1 MVSVGYK
8 DIYKRTF
15 NADVYDC
22 IAKDILNFNWSTM
35 YREDNVQTQADIF
48 YDVLLSSVEKH
59 APVKHLKF
67 RNNDKPWI
75 TIKFREYISMRDEAY
90 QCGDLPRYRK
100 LRNLVNRL
108 GKSLRKNH
116 IEKKINR
123 FGEYGG
129 RRWWQ
134 EIKEIC
140 GLKNNTVGSF
150 DNCQFLGQPVAV
162 SELPD
167 VLNKYFVNIT
177 DAVPV
182 LCNNVT
188 ANNGLNV
195 PDLETTVSEL
205 DVYKILDSLKVGKA
219 SLCDSINNKL
229 LKNLADVLASPI

>member
-75 TIKFREYISMRDEAY
+75 TIKFREYIYMRDEAY

-116 IEKKINR
+116 IEKKLI
-123 FGEYGG
+123 
-129 RRWWQ
+129 
-134 EIKEIC
+134 
-140 GLKNNTVGSF
+140 GLESMV
-150 DNCQFLGQPVAV
+150 
-162 SELPD
+162 
-167 VLNKYFVNIT
+167 
-177 DAVPV
+177 
-182 LCNNVT
+182 
-188 ANNGLNV
+188 
-195 PDLETTVSEL
+195 
-205 DVYKILDSLKVGKA
+205 
-219 SLCDSINNKL
+219 
-229 LKNLADVLASPI
+229 ADVGGKKLKKFAV